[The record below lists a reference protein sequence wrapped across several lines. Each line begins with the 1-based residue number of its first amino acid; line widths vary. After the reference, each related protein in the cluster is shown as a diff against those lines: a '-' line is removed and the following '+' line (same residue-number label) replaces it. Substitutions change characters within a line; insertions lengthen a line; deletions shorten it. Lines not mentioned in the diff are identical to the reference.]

1 MTRKVLILSDGKAG
15 HENQS
20 RALARSLGAEAQI
33 ASVRFASP
41 LCKAASYALDRLGV
55 ATERLFAGGL
65 PDDPGCDAV
74 IGAGSGVFYAVKTC
88 ARRWGKPGVAVLYPR
103 GYRLDGF
110 AAVLAPFFDRP
121 RRAPAVVEIPANL
134 VAQDPSFYAEG
145 ESHFAAHYR
154 SQTGR
159 ELDVAIPSTA
169 VIVGGP
175 NACARMDATWMR
187 RELDRLFAAAAAGA
201 IPGRMWVTTS
211 RRTPPEVEAVI
222 DSYSWDYRLIYS
234 RDRFNPIPG
243 FVAVA
248 QRLCVTAEST
258 GMLSEVCTCGG
269 AYVEAIDDLLP
280 GDHKFRRFL
289 AGLKAAGYVDGAR
302 KIDLGGVVGRVRE
315 LLHW

>member
-20 RALARSLGAEAQI
+20 RALVRSLGAEAQI
-33 ASVRFASP
+33 ATVRFASP
-41 LCKAASYALDRLGV
+41 LCKAASYAFDRIGI
-55 ATERLFAGGL
+55 AAPRLFADGL

-74 IGAGSGVFYAVKTC
+74 VGAGSGVFYAVKTC

-103 GYRLDGF
+103 GYRLGGF

-121 RRAPAVVEIPANL
+121 RRDPSVVEIPANL
-134 VAQDPSFYAEG
+134 VAQDSSFYAEG
-145 ESHFAAHYR
+145 AARFAAHYR

-159 ELDVAIPSTA
+159 ELDPSVPSTA

-175 NACARMDATWMR
+175 NNCAHMDAAWMR
-187 RELDRLFAAAAAGA
+187 RELDRLFAAAASGA

-211 RRTPPEVEAVI
+211 RRTPAAVEAVV
-222 DSYSWDYRLIYS
+222 DTYHWDYRLVYS

-243 FVAVA
+243 FVKLAR
-248 QRLCVTAEST
+248 RLCVTAEST
-258 GMLSEVCTCGG
+258 GMLSEVCTCGE
-269 AYVEAIDDLLP
+269 AHVEALDDLLP

-289 AGLKAAGYVDGAR
+289 DGLKAAGHVDGSR
-302 KIDLGGVVGRVRE
+302 KIDLGGVVARVRE